1 MKKLSFL
8 AAAIFA
14 IVAIV
19 AVTAFVYFNNAK
31 WNENTNAYQDLAVGA
46 TVNNFN
52 LVDTNG
58 VERSFNDLKGK
69 NGAILVFVS
78 AQCPVVKQ
86 YNERISTFAAD
97 FAPKGINVIGINSN
111 HTESLEWVKSHAA
124 EKYKFPVLIDKGNV
138 LADRLGAE
146 VTPETFYVNEKNVLV
161 YHGAI
166 DNSRNGGNI
175 TENYLRDA
183 VEANLSGKPVAR
195 KTANAFGCNIKRV
208 GQG

>member
-1 MKKLSFL
+1 MKKLSLL
-8 AAAIFA
+8 AAAVFVIVAIFA
-14 IVAIV
+14 I
-19 AVTAFVYFNNAK
+19 TAFVFFNNAK
-31 WNENTNAYQDLAVGA
+31 WNENINAYEDLAVGA
-46 TVNNFN
+46 TVDNFN

-58 VERSFNDLKGK
+58 AEKSFNDLKGK

-86 YNERISTFAAD
+86 YNERISTFAED
-97 FAPKGINVIGINSN
+97 FAAKGINVIGINSN
-111 HTESLEWVKSHAA
+111 HTESPEWVKSHAA

-138 LADRLGAE
+138 LADKLGAE
-146 VTPETFYVNEKNVLV
+146 VTPETFYINDKNVLV

-195 KTANAFGCNIKRV
+195 KNANAFGCNIKRV
-208 GQG
+208 